1 MSFEAA
7 ESGSG
12 SKFKNVLFTEFYY
25 HSSLDKFKSKFSI
38 TQSLNTK
45 LYILSQIALGLSYI
59 HSCTVIHNDIKPG
72 NIFISKN
79 YLVKISDFGEAKCP
93 NVETAGG
100 SGLTFPYGSPEL
112 ILRKPDI

>member
-1 MSFEAA
+1 M
-7 ESGSG
+7 
-12 SKFKNVLFTEFYY
+12 
-25 HSSLDKFKSKFSI
+25 
-38 TQSLNTK
+38 
-45 LYILSQIALGLSYI
+45 GLSYI
-59 HSCTVIHNDIKPG
+59 HSCNVIHNDIKPG

-112 ILRKPDI
+112 ILKKPDI

>member
-1 MSFEAA
+1 M
-7 ESGSG
+7 
-12 SKFKNVLFTEFYY
+12 V
-25 HSSLDKFKSKFSI
+25 
-38 TQSLNTK
+38 
-45 LYILSQIALGLSYI
+45 
-59 HSCTVIHNDIKPG
+59 HNDIKPG

-112 ILRKPDI
+112 ILKKPDI